1 MKEIGMKNLDE
12 FLDKLEEKNEEK
24 NEEKIEEKNEEK
36 IEEKNVEK
44 KDKEKHSKNDN
55 SDELNNNSKKEN
67 EMTLWEIYDEYFF
80 DESISKEKFERL
92 ADSAVDL
99 PKLREQKKFKD
110 EKNAKKW
117 ENLGKYKDI
126 IEKIKNDELLQK
138 HEKLMLKFQQK
149 YNDIQN
155 LNNPIKNL
163 DKYAI
168 NYIEEKMEN
177 IEENYYMFVDMTL
190 RRKCY
195 YRRDIICHS
204 LYDGCR
210 EKNNERC
217 SNIFYEIDFGYNHL
231 FENYKK
237 AVTYFYNDKANNY
250 FRHFLGNDFFDEAFS
265 LGNRYYILSSFA
277 KSIISNKI
285 KNLLDGVKR
294 NIPSGWKITSKS
306 GYFRIEP
313 QGEKLKEIELPIGK
327 SSIFM
332 EGIYKNIN
340 ESLKL
345 NSTDGNVNIKNKGKV
360 TQDNLKKIYEDAFNM
375 IMNKVVENKFFEK
388 KEQTDSMNQELIN
401 FVKKIENETEG
412 FANIKSKKISN
423 ILLDLNN
430 NERLTQAKGAELNQ
444 MLSSNISKCKEEINN
459 LIQEEIKLSK
469 NQIKPQ
475 FILLLDV
482 SEKMEDFVEDFVRK
496 ILYKVLLKLGFEDND
511 KIQIYTFNSEDTS
524 NMAYSLKKLK
534 KFSFDCEGDI
544 LFAEA
549 FKSSLNEMS
558 KINNNRYYLL
568 TVLSGNIKDK
578 DEIRSIAF
586 KSIGLSAKIFIK
598 SRVVRVN
605 LNNQNID
612 NDEITDGL
620 LQQISSGDLKVYK
633 PIEIDSNKSNEEI
646 IQKIVDY
653 FR

>member
-1 MKEIGMKNLDE
+1 
-12 FLDKLEEKNEEK
+12 
-24 NEEKIEEKNEEK
+24 
-36 IEEKNVEK
+36 
-44 KDKEKHSKNDN
+44 
-55 SDELNNNSKKEN
+55 
-67 EMTLWEIYDEYFF
+67 
-80 DESISKEKFERL
+80 
-92 ADSAVDL
+92 
-99 PKLREQKKFKD
+99 
-110 EKNAKKW
+110 
-117 ENLGKYKDI
+117 
-126 IEKIKNDELLQK
+126 
-138 HEKLMLKFQQK
+138 
-149 YNDIQN
+149 
-155 LNNPIKNL
+155 
-163 DKYAI
+163 
-168 NYIEEKMEN
+168 
-177 IEENYYMFVDMTL
+177 
-190 RRKCY
+190 
-195 YRRDIICHS
+195 
-204 LYDGCR
+204 
-210 EKNNERC
+210 
-217 SNIFYEIDFGYNHL
+217 
-231 FENYKK
+231 
-237 AVTYFYNDKANNY
+237 
-250 FRHFLGNDFFDEAFS
+250 
-265 LGNRYYILSSFA
+265 
-277 KSIISNKI
+277 
-285 KNLLDGVKR
+285 
-294 NIPSGWKITSKS
+294 
-306 GYFRIEP
+306 
-313 QGEKLKEIELPIGK
+313 
-327 SSIFM
+327 
-332 EGIYKNIN
+332 
-340 ESLKL
+340 
-345 NSTDGNVNIKNKGKV
+345 
-360 TQDNLKKIYEDAFNM
+360 M

-511 KIQIYTFNSEDTS
+511 KIQIYTFNSENTS

-544 LFAEA
+544 LFSEA
-549 FKSSLNEMS
+549 FKSSLYEMS

-646 IQKIVDY
+646 IKKIVDY

>member
-1 MKEIGMKNLDE
+1 
-12 FLDKLEEKNEEK
+12 
-24 NEEKIEEKNEEK
+24 
-36 IEEKNVEK
+36 
-44 KDKEKHSKNDN
+44 
-55 SDELNNNSKKEN
+55 
-67 EMTLWEIYDEYFF
+67 
-80 DESISKEKFERL
+80 
-92 ADSAVDL
+92 
-99 PKLREQKKFKD
+99 
-110 EKNAKKW
+110 
-117 ENLGKYKDI
+117 
-126 IEKIKNDELLQK
+126 
-138 HEKLMLKFQQK
+138 
-149 YNDIQN
+149 
-155 LNNPIKNL
+155 
-163 DKYAI
+163 
-168 NYIEEKMEN
+168 
-177 IEENYYMFVDMTL
+177 
-190 RRKCY
+190 
-195 YRRDIICHS
+195 
-204 LYDGCR
+204 
-210 EKNNERC
+210 
-217 SNIFYEIDFGYNHL
+217 
-231 FENYKK
+231 
-237 AVTYFYNDKANNY
+237 
-250 FRHFLGNDFFDEAFS
+250 
-265 LGNRYYILSSFA
+265 
-277 KSIISNKI
+277 
-285 KNLLDGVKR
+285 
-294 NIPSGWKITSKS
+294 
-306 GYFRIEP
+306 
-313 QGEKLKEIELPIGK
+313 
-327 SSIFM
+327 M

-345 NSTDGNVNIKNKGKV
+345 NSKDGNVNIENKGKV

-633 PIEIDSNKSNEEI
+633 PIENDSNKSNEEI